1 MRPPGVR
8 RLLDLSQ
15 SHVHHHGQA
24 HVHAPAT
31 LGAAFAWGISLN
43 TAFVLAELVYGFR
56 AGSLALIAD
65 AGHNFGDVLGLA
77 LVWWTRHLARR
88 SPTPRHTYGLGR
100 STILS
105 ALANAGLLIL
115 GVGALLLET
124 VQRLFHA
131 QAVEGATVIWVAGV
145 GVVINGVTAM
155 FFFADRKNDL
165 NVRSAYVH
173 MASDAVISLGVVIS
187 GALMLTMRWYW
198 LDPVMSLAICAL
210 LLWSTWGLLRESL
223 LLAVDAVPP
232 GIEPRQV
239 ELYLAGLPCVSA
251 VHDLHI
257 WAMSTTDTALTAH
270 LVMSDVP
277 QSDELLLRAS
287 RELQERFKIQ
297 HMTIQF
303 EHGDGEV
310 PCGQTHHA
318 KY

>member
-1 MRPPGVR
+1 M
-8 RLLDLSQ
+8 
-15 SHVHHHGQA
+15 SHAHAHHHG
-24 HVHAPAT
+24 HSHSHAPAT
-31 LGAAFAWGISLN
+31 LGAAFAWGIALN
-43 TAFVLAELVYGFR
+43 TAFVAADLVYGFR

-77 LVWWTRHLARR
+77 LVWWTRHLARQ
-88 SPTPRHTYGLGR
+88 SPTPRRTYGFGR

-105 ALANAGLLIL
+105 ALANAGFLIL

-131 QAVEGATVIWVAGV
+131 HPVQGQMVMWVAGA

-165 NVRSAYVH
+165 NVRSAYGH